1 MEKSPFRP
9 VDDAARTLARE
20 LLETERT
27 AALAVILPDSGAPHV
42 SRIGLATGPDG
53 QPITLISSLARHT
66 GALRARPDCSLMVG
80 TAPSKG
86 DPLAFPRMTM
96 AARAVFVP
104 RAQARALRENYLARH
119 PKARLYVDFADFD
132 FVLFQVDCAELNGGF
147 GKAYNLKPQDLC
159 GPGPA
164 GG

>member
-27 AALAVILPDSGAPHV
+27 AALAVILPDTGAPHV

-66 GALRARPDCSLMVG
+66 GALRARPECSLMVG
-80 TAPSKG
+80 TAPARG
-86 DPLAFPRMTM
+86 DALAFPRMTI

-104 RAQARALRENYLARH
+104 RPQATALRENYLARH

-132 FVLFQVDCAELNGGF
+132 FVQFQVSGAELNGGF
-147 GKAYNLKPQDLC
+147 GKAYNLSAEDLRR
-159 GPGPA
+159 PGPA
-164 GG
+164 KG